1 MAETRPRPND
11 DGRRIPRA
19 GWALGLVLAAAIG
32 SGVGI
37 GLARNSPSPA
47 TPAAPA
53 DLQAQVTWAPG
64 TKAAS
69 NFAFKDQNGRLVS
82 LRSVRGRPVLLTFLD
97 SRCKAQCP
105 IEGRILGEVGRRLDR
120 PLRPVLMVVSIDP
133 WADTPASARAFTGE
147 SRWSGRWHW
156 LFGTKA
162 TLAPIW
168 RSYGIGVKPAGGD
181 IGHSTALYLID
192 GRGDMRAGYLFP
204 FSAATVAR
212 DARALAAGA

>member
-1 MAETRPRPND
+1 MAKGRARPNE

-19 GWALGLVLAAAIG
+19 GWALVLVLAAVIG
-32 SGVGI
+32 SAVGI
-37 GLARNSPSPA
+37 GLARNSPSV
-47 TPAAPA
+47 AAPA

-69 NFAFKDQNGRLVS
+69 DFAFKDQNGRLVS

-105 IEGRILGEVGRRLDR
+105 LEGRVLGEVGRRLDR
-120 PLRPVLMVVSIDP
+120 PSRPVLMVVSIDP
-133 WADTPASARAFTGE
+133 WADTAATARAFTAE
-147 SRWSGRWHW
+147 SRWSGPWHW
-156 LFGTKA
+156 LFGTKV
-162 TLAPIW
+162 TLAPVW
-168 RSYGIGVKPAGGD
+168 RRYGIGVKPAGGD